1 MKPVCLRRRLA
12 LAGLMMPMVPAVAQ
26 APAAEPPLP
35 PVSVGTLQRLQGL
48 RFDGIAPRPVEVWL
62 PRGYSPA
69 RRHAVLYLH
78 DGQAL
83 FDPAGSLSRSA
94 WGVDVTVQRLIDEG
108 RIPDTLVVA
117 VWNTGATRHSE
128 YHPEKMLANVPEPV
142 RSAYVQRALAG
153 RPRADAYL
161 RFLVDELKPAVDRQF
176 ATRPGREHTVVMG
189 SSMGG
194 LISIYALSEYPQVFG
209 AAGALS
215 THWPG
220 RFEANSHLPLAAFI
234 YLRDHLPP
242 AGRHRLYM
250 DHGTT
255 ELDALYAPYQAIVDQ
270 IVRDKGYTAADSLS
284 RVFPGTGH
292 NEREWAARLPI
303 PLQFLLGPLR

>member
-1 MKPVCLRRRLA
+1 MIRRSLA
-12 LAGLMMPMVPAVAQ
+12 LAALLVLSVVRATAQ
-26 APAAEPPLP
+26 APAPVAEPPVP
-35 PVSVGTLQRLQGL
+35 QVKVGTLQRLQGL
-48 RFDGIAPRPVEVWL
+48 RFEGIAPRPVEVWL

-83 FDPAGSLSRSA
+83 FDPAGSLSRAA

-117 VWNTGATRHSE
+117 IWNTGATRHSE
-128 YHPEKMLANVPEPV
+128 YHPEKMLARVAEPV
-142 RSAYVQRALAG
+142 RQRYIDKALAG

-161 RFLVDELKPAVDRQF
+161 RFVVNELKPTVDRQF
-176 ATRPGREHTVVMG
+176 ATRPGREHTFIAG

-194 LISIYALSEYPQVFG
+194 LISIYAMNEYPQVFG
-209 AAGALS
+209 GAAGLS
-215 THWPG
+215 THWMG
-220 RFEANSHLPLAAFI
+220 GFEANSHLPLGAFL
-234 YLRDHLPP
+234 YLRDHLVA

-255 ELDALYAPYQAIVDQ
+255 ELDALYAPYQAFVNE
-270 IVRDKGYTAADSLS
+270 IVRDKGYTAADSLI
-284 RVFPGTGH
+284 RVFPGAGH
-292 NEREWAARLPI
+292 NERDWAARLEI